1 MAAEALNKAAQKLG
15 ISCKVETNGS
25 DGPQNVLTADEIAAC
40 DGIIVAADKNVETA
54 RFDGKPVL
62 FAHVDDGIHKPEQL
76 LQSVLDGKVPVFHS
90 TVRESDK
97 NLLEQNRG
105 GSAKDSLGHTPVQAP
120 DVWHLPHDPLCC
132 GRRHHDCHCLPAG

>member
-1 MAAEALNKAAQKLG
+1 MSSAGQLR
-15 ISCKVETNGS
+15 
-25 DGPQNVLTADEIAAC
+25 VLTADEIAAC

-97 NLLEQNRG
+97 NLLEQ
-105 GSAKDSLGHTPVQAP
+105 KVT
-120 DVWHLPHDPLCC
+120 LPGPES
-132 GRRHHDCHCLPAG
+132 R

>member
-1 MAAEALNKAAQKLG
+1 M
-15 ISCKVETNGS
+15 
-25 DGPQNVLTADEIAAC
+25 
-40 DGIIVAADKNVETA
+40 
-54 RFDGKPVL
+54 L

-105 GSAKDSLGHTPVQAP
+105 GAAKDSLATP
-120 DVWHLPHDPLCC
+120 CTST
-132 GRRHHDCHCLPAG
+132 